1 MQLGD
6 KSWVEWSLFLVAE
19 TPKLFSRDSKK
30 YMSYGNHAASI
41 DFYTNLN
48 SEVKKAQFKV
58 FELAAWPGLPLVE
71 VLSPP
76 SN

>member
-30 YMSYGNHAASI
+30 CMSYGNHAASI

-58 FELAAWPGLPLVE
+58 FELAA
-71 VLSPP
+71 
-76 SN
+76 